1 MTRRQFLRSSAAA
14 GAVGAAALAA
24 PSFPKP
30 ALAQGFRELRMVTTW
45 PKNFPGLG
53 TSAERLAK
61 RITSMSGGRIVVKVF
76 AAGELLPPFESF
88 DAVSSGSADM
98 YHAAEHYWQGKSKA
112 FNFFAAVP
120 FGMSATEMATWVEFG
135 GGQVLWDELAAG
147 YNLKPFQAGNTGG
160 QMGGWFN
167 REIRSVED
175 YKGLKIRMPGLGGEV
190 LRHVGAAAVSLPGG
204 EIFSAL
210 QSGAIDAT
218 ESVGPW
224 NDLAF
229 GFYKIS
235 KYYYYPGFHE
245 PGTAL
250 ACGINLKIWEAMSP
264 EEKSLVHSA
273 MQAENGVVL
282 AEFNAHNSESFDVL
296 RNKHKVQ
303 LRRFPNPVL
312 GAIGQAAGEV
322 VNEAG
327 TSDAMSRKVY
337 ESFLA
342 FRKKSISWTKH
353 SEQAFWGARLLPFKY
368 G

>member
-1 MTRRQFLRSSAAA
+1 MKRRQFLGRTAAA
-14 GAVGAAALAA
+14 GAVGAAALAVS
-24 PSFPKP
+24 SFPKP
-30 ALAQGFRELRMVTTW
+30 ALAQGLRELRMVTTW

-61 RITSMSGGRIVVKVF
+61 RITSASGGRIVVKVY

-88 DAVSSGSADM
+88 DAVSGGSVDM

-120 FGMSATEMATWVEFG
+120 FGMTATEMAAWVEFG
-135 GGQVLWDELAAG
+135 GGQALWDELAAG
-147 YNLKPFQAGNTGG
+147 YNLKPFQVGNTGG

-167 REIRSVED
+167 KEIRSLED
-175 YKGLKIRMPGLGGEV
+175 FRGLKIRMPGLGGEV
-190 LRHVGAAAVSLPGG
+190 LRRIGAAAVSLPGG

-218 ESVGPW
+218 EWVGPW
-224 NDLAF
+224 NDLAL
-229 GFYKIS
+229 GLYKIA

-250 ACGINLKIWEAMSP
+250 ACGVNLKIWEALSSGD
-264 EEKSLVHSA
+264 KSLVQTA

-282 AEFNAHNSESFDVL
+282 AEFNTRNAESLDVL
-296 RNKHKVQ
+296 RNKHKVRI
-303 LRRFPNPVL
+303 RRFPNPVL
-312 GAIGQAAGEV
+312 GAMGQAAGEV
-322 VNEAG
+322 VTEAG
-327 TSDAMSRKVY
+327 TSDATTRKVY

-342 FRKKSISWTKH
+342 FRKKSIAWTKH

>member
-1 MTRRQFLRSSAAA
+1 MKRRHFLERTAAA
-14 GAVGAAALAA
+14 GAAGVAALAA
-24 PSFPKP
+24 TSLPKP
-30 ALAQGFRELRMVTTW
+30 ALAQGVRELRMVTTW

-53 TSAERLAK
+53 TSAERLAN
-61 RITSMSGGRIVVKVF
+61 RITSTSGGKIVVKVF

-88 DAVSSGSADM
+88 DAVSGGSVDM
-98 YHAAEHYWQGKSKA
+98 YHAAEHYWQGKSRA

-120 FGMSATEMATWVEFG
+120 FGMTATEMAAWVEFG
-135 GGQVLWDELAAG
+135 GGQALWDKLAAG
-147 YNLKPFQAGNTGG
+147 YNLKPFAVGNTGG

-167 REIRSVED
+167 KEINSLED
-175 YKGLKIRMPGLGGEV
+175 YKGLNIRMPGLGGAV
-190 LRHVGAAAVSLPGG
+190 LRRVGAVAVSLPGSK
-204 EIFSAL
+204 IFSAL

-218 ESVGPW
+218 EWVGPW

-229 GFYKIS
+229 GFYKVA

-250 ACGINLKIWEAMSP
+250 SCGVNLKIWESMSAQ
-264 EEKSLVHSA
+264 EKSLIQTA
-273 MQAENGVVL
+273 MQAENGMVL
-282 AEFNAHNSESFDVL
+282 AEFNARNGEALDVL
-296 RNKHKVQ
+296 RNKHKVKV
-303 LRRFPNPVL
+303 RRFPNPVL
-312 GAIGQAAGEV
+312 GALGQAAGEV

-327 TSDAMSRKVY
+327 TADAMTRKIY

>member
-1 MTRRQFLRSSAAA
+1 MKRRKFLGRTVAA
-14 GAVGAAALAA
+14 GAAGVAALATS
-24 PSFPKP
+24 SFPKT
-30 ALAQGFRELRMVTTW
+30 ALAQGVRELRMVTTW

-53 TSAERLAK
+53 TSAERLAN
-61 RITSMSGGRIVVKVF
+61 RITSASGGKIMVKVF

-88 DAVSSGSADM
+88 DAVSGGSADM

-120 FGMSATEMATWVEFG
+120 FGMTATEVAAWIEFG
-135 GGQVLWDELAAG
+135 GGQALWDELAAG

-167 REIRSVED
+167 KEIQSLED
-175 YKGLKIRMPGLGGEV
+175 YKGLNIRMPGLGGEV
-190 LRHVGAAAVSLPGG
+190 LRRVGAVAVSLPGS
-204 EIFSAL
+204 EIFPAL

-218 ESVGPW
+218 EWVGPW

-229 GFYKIS
+229 GFYKVT

-250 ACGINLKIWEAMSP
+250 SCGVNLKIWEAMSL
-264 EEKSLVHSA
+264 EEKSLIQTA

-282 AEFNAHNSESFDVL
+282 AEFNARNSDSLDVL

-303 LRRFPNPVL
+303 IRRFPNPVL
-312 GAIGQAAGEV
+312 GALGQAAGEV
-322 VNEAG
+322 INEAG
-327 TSDAMSRKVY
+327 TGDAMTRKVY

-353 SEQAFWGARLLPFKY
+353 AEQAFWAARLLPFKY